1 MVYLAVTV
9 GAAAAGAVQTVTG
22 FGSGVVLIMVLSHLY
37 AMASASSLNTAIC
50 LALSASLTWSF
61 RRSIAWKQVFTPAVP
76 YFITSVLAIRLLPS
90 MDMTVLAVVFGL
102 FLIVLSLF
110 FLFFESRIHLTG
122 SLPTALVCGGV
133 SGIFAGLFGVGGP
146 LMALYFLTVTRG
158 REVYVG
164 TLQFFFL
171 LTNLVS
177 FATRLSEGLYGLD
190 LLPVTLLGILGVTAG
205 KGLGLLI
212 AEKLDGGKLKQLIY
226 IFVGISGAVTLA
238 QQVL

>member
-61 RRSIAWKQVFTPAVP
+61 RRSIAWKQVFPPAVP

-102 FLIVLSLF
+102 YLLSLF
-110 FLFFESRIHLTG
+110 FLFFESRIRLTG